1 MNLEDIYF
9 FKNLDKR
16 VLENIKEYSRITKY
30 SKENI
35 IFYEGEDSKYLNLLV
50 KGVVKLYK
58 SGNNNKEIVMKY
70 FYDNELIAELSN
82 FEQIPYPATALAYT
96 DCEILKID
104 FDKFKKIIYSN
115 EELALKI
122 QASLIKKI
130 KNLEKIISLQLVLD
144 THQRVAKY
152 IVENKNTFFETKNI
166 LIAQLLN
173 ITPETLSRVLRNF
186 KDNGYINIKEKSIK
200 TEDLI
205 LLYN

>member
-1 MNLEDIYF
+1 MNIEEIYF
-9 FKNLDKR
+9 FSNLDSK
-16 VLENIKEYSRITKY
+16 VLENIKEYSSITKY
-30 SKENI
+30 SKDNI
-35 IFYEGEDSKYLNLLV
+35 IFYEGEDSKYLHLLI

-58 SGNNNKEIVMKY
+58 SGSNNKEIVMKY

-104 FDKFKKIIYSN
+104 FEKFRKIIYSN
-115 EELALKI
+115 EGLALKI

-130 KNLEKIISLQLVLD
+130 KNLERIISSQLVLD

-152 IVENKNTFFETKNI
+152 IVENKESFFKTKNI

-186 KDNGYINIKEKSIK
+186 KDNGYINIKDKSIN
-200 TEDLI
+200 TEELI